1 MKCSNCNLSTDP
13 ARVKVR
19 GDRRRRVRRGSSFL
33 ELVLVVT
40 VTAVLISLSVPSFHR
55 ALEQS
60 RADLAGANLRAIWSA
75 ERLYW
80 LEYRTYTTDM
90 TALQSL
96 GLLDPNI
103 LNSGAFYNYQIVSA
117 DANNFVAVATRVFN
131 VRWNGAFSIDSTGVL
146 SGVLTAS
153 GDPNIAPGFQ

>member
-1 MKCSNCNLSTDP
+1 MNRFNCSLPTDDASVKGRRDKC
-13 ARVKVR
+13 
-19 GDRRRRVRRGSSFL
+19 RRLRTGSSFL

-103 LNSGAFYNYQIVSA
+103 LNSSAFYTYQIASA

-146 SGVLTAS
+146 SGVLQAS

>member
-1 MKCSNCNLSTDP
+1 MNQSNCSLPTVH
-13 ARVKVR
+13 ARA
-19 GDRRRRVRRGSSFL
+19 RVRRDPRRRLRRGFSFL

-80 LEYRTYTTDM
+80 LEYRTYTSDPA
-90 TALQSL
+90 ALQSL

-103 LNSGAFYNYQIVSA
+103 VTSGAFYGYHIASA

-131 VRWNGAFSIDSTGVL
+131 ARWNGAFSIDSTGVV
-146 SGVLTAS
+146 SGVLQAS
-153 GDPNIAPGFQ
+153 GDPSIVVGFQ

>member
-1 MKCSNCNLSTDP
+1 MNDTNFNPSEYP
-13 ARVKVR
+13 ARDKLR
-19 GDRRRRVRRGSSFL
+19 GGKRPFLRRGSSFL

-80 LEYRTYTTDM
+80 LEYRTYTIDM

-103 LNSGAFYNYQIVSA
+103 LNSGAFYNYQVVSA

-131 VRWNGAFSIDSTGVL
+131 VRWNGAFSIDSTGVM
-146 SGVLTAS
+146 SGVLQAS